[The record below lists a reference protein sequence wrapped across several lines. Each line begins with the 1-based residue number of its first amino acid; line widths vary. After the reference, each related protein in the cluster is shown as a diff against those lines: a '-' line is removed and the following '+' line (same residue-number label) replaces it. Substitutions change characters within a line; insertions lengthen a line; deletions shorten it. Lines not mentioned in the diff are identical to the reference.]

1 LTEEFINCRKCGRE
15 IPKTM
20 YCIYC
25 GSALSEED
33 KAPETAFPN
42 IIPTDVA
49 AEPVMSE
56 SIHEAPGEPFYKAPQ
71 YELDAQAETP
81 QFMNDELDPETVQ
94 VLDELK
100 KHHMWKLKLYGKLLD
115 GGVTGEV
122 FTKIYEEYVDEIERL
137 DEIRKERIEY
147 FQGQHEE
154 KTAQLNSSKMDHEEL
169 RVRAEIGQI
178 QESELMIRLP
188 EVIERINA
196 LTRETSI
203 LEAKLSRLNSP
214 LGEMHPREALELE
227 KTIIGYSESIDG
239 LVSGGKIDEALRD
252 AIRSDLKATLTMLDG
267 ILGERKQSE
276 RELREELETLEVRFK
291 VGEITLKEYESLRQQ
306 VLEKLEHVWI

>member
-1 LTEEFINCRKCGRE
+1 MTEEFIICGICGRE

-33 KAPETAFPN
+33 KTSETDFPN

-49 AEPVMSE
+49 AEPVRPQ
-56 SIHEAPGEPFYKAPQ
+56 SIPEVAGELFSQASPN
-71 YELDAQAETP
+71 ELDVQAETLP
-81 QFMNDELDPETVQ
+81 FMNAELDPETVK

-100 KHHMWKLKLYGKLLD
+100 KHYLWKLKLCGKLSE
-115 GGVTGEV
+115 GGVMVEV
-122 FTKIYEEYVDEIERL
+122 FTKIYEEYIDEIDRL
-137 DEIRKERIEY
+137 EEIRKERIAY

-154 KTAQLNSSKMDHEEL
+154 KTAQLSSSKMDHEEL
-169 RVRAEIGQI
+169 QVRVEVGQI
-178 QESELMIRLP
+178 QESELMMRLP

-214 LGEMHPREALELE
+214 FGEMRPREALELE
-227 KTIIGYSESIDG
+227 ETIIRNSESIDG
-239 LVSGGKIDEALRD
+239 LVSGGKIGEALGD

-276 RELREELETLEVRFK
+276 RELKDELETLEVRFK

>member
-1 LTEEFINCRKCGRE
+1 MTEEFVICGKCGRE
-15 IPKTM
+15 VPKTM

-25 GSALSEED
+25 GSALSEEV
-33 KAPETAFPN
+33 KAPETNFPK
-42 IIPTDVA
+42 IIPTDMA
-49 AEPVMSE
+49 AEPVKPE
-56 SIHEAPGEPFYKAPQ
+56 SIQEAPGEPFFKAPQ
-71 YELDAQAETP
+71 YELEAEAEAP
-81 QFMNDELDPETVQ
+81 HFMNGELDPETIQ
-94 VLDELK
+94 ALDKLK

-122 FTKIYEEYVDEIERL
+122 FKKIYDEYVDEIDRL

-147 FQGQHEE
+147 FRGQHEE
-154 KTAQLNSSKMDHEEL
+154 KTTRLNSSRMDHEEL

-188 EVIERINA
+188 EVIERMNA
-196 LTRETSI
+196 LTRETSM
-203 LEAKLSRLNSP
+203 LEAKLSRLNNP

-239 LVSGGKIDEALRD
+239 LVSGGKIGEALGD
-252 AIRSDLKATLTMLDG
+252 AIRSDLNATLTLLDG
-267 ILGERKQSE
+267 ILGERKRSE
-276 RELREELETLEVRFK
+276 RELKDELETLEVRFK

>member
-1 LTEEFINCRKCGRE
+1 MTEEFVICRKCGRE

-25 GSALSEED
+25 GSALSEEET
-33 KAPETAFPN
+33 PETDFPN

-49 AEPVMSE
+49 AEPVIPE
-56 SIHEAPGEPFYKAPQ
+56 SIREAPGEPFYKAPQ
-71 YELDAQAETP
+71 YELDAQAETLP
-81 QFMNDELDPETVQ
+81 FMNDELDPETVQ
-94 VLDELK
+94 VLDEMK
-100 KHHMWKLKLYGKLLD
+100 KHHLWKLKLYGKLSE
-115 GGVTGEV
+115 GGVTAEV
-122 FTKIYEEYVDEIERL
+122 FTKIYEEYVDEIDRL
-137 DEIRKERIEY
+137 DEIRKERIAY
-147 FQGQHEE
+147 FQGQYEE
-154 KTAQLNSSKMDHEEL
+154 KTAQLSSSKMDHEEL
-169 RVRAEIGQI
+169 QVRVEVGQI
-178 QESELMIRLP
+178 QESELMMRLP

-196 LTRETSI
+196 LTRETSM

-214 LGEMHPREALELE
+214 FGEMPPREALELE
-227 KTIIGYSESIDG
+227 KTIIEYSESIDG
-239 LVSGGKIDEALRD
+239 LVSGGKIDEALGD
-252 AIRSDLKATLTMLDG
+252 AVRSDLKATLTMLDG